1 MYIIRSV
8 SADQYDKM
16 KDQLKQRSPSN
27 YPGEDMEAM
36 ASDYLD
42 DYKRLDGAGMYDH
55 TLTLNMVQGMSEAN
69 EGDED

>member
-1 MYIIRSV
+1 
-8 SADQYDKM
+8 M
-16 KDQLKQRSPSN
+16 K
-27 YPGEDMEAM
+27 AM
-36 ASDYLD
+36 VSDYLD